1 MIEITPG
8 WRFYTADFSLNA
20 KNPNFVGHVSLIRD
34 NANLQAFHKLPE
46 EERENTTI
54 LANGRGFTI
63 EEAIDAANE
72 RAREIGNIIKDYF

>member
-1 MIEITPG
+1 
-8 WRFYTADFSLNA
+8 
-20 KNPNFVGHVSLIRD
+20 LIRD